1 MPYTVYITETSYTS
15 ASFATKEEAEAF
27 MEEPDYDLCRS
38 WEMSESNI
46 ELVEDVTVWQLAQ
59 GGLRSP
65 SKPDILHSY
74 LRHQM
79 SKPFIISTFSKDVS
93 GEYFNYFADTYE
105 EAVKLAE
112 DFYLQTGRVVAVE
125 RVAQHP

>member
-1 MPYTVYITETSYTS
+1 
-15 ASFATKEEAEAF
+15 
-27 MEEPDYDLCRS
+27 
-38 WEMSESNI
+38 
-46 ELVEDVTVWQLAQ
+46 
-59 GGLRSP
+59 
-65 SKPDILHSY
+65 
-74 LRHQM
+74 M

-125 RVAQHP
+125 RVAQHPLWNSG